1 MTTPDDNR
9 HGGQSQGRDGQVVA
23 LPPGGTPAEP
33 EVIDAEVVDD
43 GRRHTYQPGQ
53 EIELPGERDPQT
65 LVSQAVA
72 GTAPPAPWQTGTPQR
87 RPVVPEWVRDRAQRR
102 AAELWLAGHVGHK
115 TAFHSVRVPLYTLR
129 AVSYLPRGA
138 ARLVTRPVR
147 WATDADTHPLRLEA
161 IRRGDA
167 ELVLKL
173 DRQHAERVRPRL
185 VALGAALLALLVCA
199 LVLGVFAPW
208 WAHALAGLAAA
219 VLAAALGRRADRP
232 LLDTA
237 VLSPRVRKLSPDIV
251 LRAFIAAGL
260 AKEDNPV
267 SFATPIH
274 RDANGWRVV
283 IDLPYGGT
291 ADKAMGR
298 RVDVSSGLDVDE
310 RQVFLTRVR
319 GASGSARRVAL
330 WVADEDPLAVPA
342 GPSPLTRM
350 ARVNFWEGFPFGVDE
365 RGTTV
370 GLCLLWA
377 AMLVGAIPRQ
387 GKTFVARLV
396 ALGAALDP
404 HVQLRVHDLKG
415 GPDWVPF
422 RHVAHRL
429 FYGDRPDPD
438 TGVDPILA
446 LLDGA
451 RELLAEVD
459 HRNRTLRT
467 LPPAVCPEG
476 KLTEELS
483 RTTSAAMPLILLV
496 IDEVQRAFL
505 HKEYGPELEEVL
517 TDLAKV
523 GPSAGIMLLAATQ
536 KPDAKSTPT
545 GFRDQF
551 GVKFAL
557 RVTTRDASEAVL
569 GAGAYG
575 EGLDAS
581 KLSPDA
587 LGCGLL
593 RGTGDSGSVQGGRTV
608 RTYLADSTDAETIC
622 LRGRALREAAGTLD
636 GMAAGQVP
644 SATPPDY
651 SAAADTLMVM
661 GAEDKAH
668 SDVLCSR
675 LAERWPDRYAEWQ
688 PKQLGAA
695 LKPHRVATR
704 QVWATGL
711 DGQAAN
717 KSGVLRADL
726 LTALDNP
733 ARGGSGA

>member
-1 MTTPDDNR
+1 MSTPEREEQD
-9 HGGQSQGRDGQVVA
+9 RDSGVVV
-23 LPPGGTPAEP
+23 PFRGTPP
-33 EVIDAEVVDD
+33 TDREVIDAELVDD
-43 GRRHTYQPGQ
+43 DQHVYQPGE
-53 EIELPGERDPQT
+53 EIELPGQRDPQT
-65 LVSQAVA
+65 LTAQAA
-72 GTAPPAPWQTGTPQR
+72 PGTAPLAPWQASAPQR
-87 RPVVPEWVRDRAQRR
+87 RPVVPEWMADRAARR
-102 AAELWLAGHVGHK
+102 AAERWLASYAGHV
-115 TAFHSVRVPLYTLR
+115 TAFHTVRLPLYGWRVAWWVPRGGWRIVHVSVRWVF
-129 AVSYLPRGA
+129 
-138 ARLVTRPVR
+138 
-147 WATDADTHPLRLEA
+147 DTEMHPLRVKA
-161 IRRGDA
+161 IRAGEADLA
-167 ELVLKL
+167 LKL
-173 DRQHAERVRPRL
+173 DRQHAERVRPRVILAGVVL
-185 VALGAALLALLVCA
+185 VVLLVGGLA
-199 LVLGVFAPW
+199 VWLLAPW
-208 WAHALAGLAAA
+208 WAQALAVALPVALAAA
-219 VLAAALGRRADRP
+219 CGRRPDRP

-237 VLSPRVRKLSPDIV
+237 VLSPQLRKLSPDIV
-251 LRAFIAAGL
+251 LRAFVAAGL
-260 AKEDNPV
+260 AKEDHPV

-283 IDLPYGGT
+283 IDLPYGTT
-291 ADKAMGR
+291 ADKAMSR

-319 GASGSARRVAL
+319 GASGSARRVDL
-330 WVADEDPLAVPA
+330 WVADEDPLSVPA
-342 GPSPLTRM
+342 GPSPLLDAR
-350 ARVNFWEGFPFGVDE
+350 RVNFWTGVPFGVDE
-365 RGTTV
+365 RGKPV
-370 GLCLLWA
+370 PLCLLWA

-429 FYGDRPDPD
+429 FFGDRPDPE
-438 TGVDPILA
+438 TGVDPVLA

-467 LPPAVCPEG
+467 LPASVCPEG

-483 RTTSAAMPLILLV
+483 RTRAAGMPLILMV
-496 IDEVQRAFL
+496 IDEVQRAFT
-505 HKEYGPELEEVL
+505 HKEYGAELEEVL

-587 LGCGLL
+587 KGCGLL
-593 RGTGDSGSVQGGRTV
+593 RGVGDSGSVEGGWTV
-608 RTYLADSTDAETIC
+608 RTYLADSTDAETVC
-622 LRGRALREAAGTLD
+622 LRGRGLREAAGTLD

-644 SATPPDY
+644 SATPPAY
-651 SAAADTLMVM
+651 SAAADTLTVM
-661 GAEDKAH
+661 GTEDKAH

-695 LKPHRVATR
+695 LKPSRVPTR

-711 DGQAAN
+711 DGQQAN
-717 KSGVLRADL
+717 RNGVVRAEL
-726 LTALDNP
+726 LAALDKP
-733 ARGGSGA
+733 AGGGPGA